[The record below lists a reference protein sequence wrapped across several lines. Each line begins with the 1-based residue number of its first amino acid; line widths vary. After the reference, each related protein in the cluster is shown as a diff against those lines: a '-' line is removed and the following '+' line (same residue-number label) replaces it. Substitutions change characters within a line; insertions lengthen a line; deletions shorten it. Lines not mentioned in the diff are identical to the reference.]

1 MKKILIIIVI
11 AQFFSLLFA
20 DYKIT
25 GDGVEF
31 TYTDPSAKNV
41 FIAGTFN
48 NWSQS
53 ANEMKKGD
61 DGIFRI
67 VIKLKPGE
75 YQYKFVVDGN
85 WKEDTDNPNKVDDGY
100 GGTNS
105 VVEVP
110 AVEQEVQSKTTE
122 KKTSEG
128 KAVFTYFDPDARE
141 VYLTGDFSNWNPKGI
156 PMTKQPDGTWV
167 ARIDLEPGEYE
178 YKFVVDGNWMTDPM
192 NPIVRGDFGNSVIK
206 IASDGTA
213 IYPGGAKKISNSTAS
228 SRILFSGLF
237 VSNILT
243 FRDRD
248 LPGGYYGDNR
258 WKLYRPLAKVDIN
271 LRVNVTQGVGAFGS
285 FDVNTFDAQNIYE
298 THLHID
304 SVGISL
310 NSEDF
315 ALDGFYNREIFTLGD
330 SLGLLGDYGYDEPTF
345 EKPQKFGLGCAGLT
359 FRTALKRTIFK
370 GTNINLLAGNMFK
383 DWTLTVDPLDFANY
397 FGRRPVGFWTRN
409 ITRSDEPTDFSDYGT
424 DILAGRISNDFGF
437 IVPAFVFRVDRDQFW
452 LPRSEITYSRL
463 DSIYDAD
470 SLHSDWFDLG
480 ALETGIGGDLTISP
494 FHFISLYGE
503 YINWRYRSSI
513 DAGNRENHDNTGDST
528 LNITLGTEKGYIT
541 GGGLKIGLL
550 KNLYVQTSTEIE
562 HYDPMDS
569 DQTYII
575 PEHNDGSTGRPTLSF
590 ETMEGFDRIKMSYSA
605 RFDSKIFSAN
615 VELFDEK
622 NEGDYK
628 YIGVIP
634 DFRLNLL
641 DGRWMLKSKALITS
655 GKYDSNRL
663 KFDGVDLIFNTK
675 FYLTK
680 KFAFEGD
687 ILYKKIKQD
696 YVAGADIV
704 DSSAIVDESIVAPYL
719 AFLYEP
725 KKDISFE
732 ISTGVRPYNLRGQ
745 YTGRSEWIYD
755 TMSDNE
761 ISYIDALKRMS
772 LFQGIN
778 LFASIRF

>member
-1 MKKILIIIVI
+1 M
-11 AQFFSLLFA
+11 
-20 DYKIT
+20 
-25 GDGVEF
+25 
-31 TYTDPSAKNV
+31 
-41 FIAGTFN
+41 
-48 NWSQS
+48 
-53 ANEMKKGD
+53 
-61 DGIFRI
+61 
-67 VIKLKPGE
+67 
-75 YQYKFVVDGN
+75 
-85 WKEDTDNPNKVDDGY
+85 
-100 GGTNS
+100 
-105 VVEVP
+105 
-110 AVEQEVQSKTTE
+110 
-122 KKTSEG
+122 
-128 KAVFTYFDPDARE
+128 
-141 VYLTGDFSNWNPKGI
+141 
-156 PMTKQPDGTWV
+156 
-167 ARIDLEPGEYE
+167 
-178 YKFVVDGNWMTDPM
+178 
-192 NPIVRGDFGNSVIK
+192 
-206 IASDGTA
+206 
-213 IYPGGAKKISNSTAS
+213 
-228 SRILFSGLF
+228 
-237 VSNILT
+237 
-243 FRDRD
+243 
-248 LPGGYYGDNR
+248 
-258 WKLYRPLAKVDIN
+258 
-271 LRVNVTQGVGAFGS
+271 
-285 FDVNTFDAQNIYE
+285 
-298 THLHID
+298 
-304 SVGISL
+304 
-310 NSEDF
+310 
-315 ALDGFYNREIFTLGD
+315 
-330 SLGLLGDYGYDEPTF
+330 
-345 EKPQKFGLGCAGLT
+345 
-359 FRTALKRTIFK
+359 
-370 GTNINLLAGNMFK
+370 
-383 DWTLTVDPLDFANY
+383 
-397 FGRRPVGFWTRN
+397 
-409 ITRSDEPTDFSDYGT
+409 
-424 DILAGRISNDFGF
+424 
-437 IVPAFVFRVDRDQFW
+437 
-452 LPRSEITYSRL
+452 
-463 DSIYDAD
+463 
-470 SLHSDWFDLG
+470 
-480 ALETGIGGDLTISP
+480 TISP

-605 RFDSKIFSAN
+605 GFDSKIFSAN

-655 GKYDSNRL
+655 GKYNSNRL